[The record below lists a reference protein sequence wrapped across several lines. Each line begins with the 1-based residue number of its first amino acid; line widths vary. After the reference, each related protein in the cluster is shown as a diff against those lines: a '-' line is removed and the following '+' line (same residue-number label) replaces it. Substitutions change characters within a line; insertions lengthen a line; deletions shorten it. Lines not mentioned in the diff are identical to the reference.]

1 MLTKR
6 GVAKMMLL
14 ATANKPNQ
22 FVDPKNLQA
31 TGALWE
37 MNFSQYSDE
46 FMEKAM
52 IQCLVWCKDFPM
64 VADIKKAISELRQ
77 MEPIKAPQLPPGRSK
92 LQPKAISQAF
102 EAVRIGRTRELM
114 DAVDLSPLKAFARQ
128 IFPDI
133 SDELI
138 MQNYLEL
145 RLSMESMQMCKGC
158 SMDGPYCNSSGF
170 ITVPEMNSNGTMKT
184 VMKPCKKRR

>member
-1 MLTKR
+1 
-6 GVAKMMLL
+6 MLL
-14 ATANKPNQ
+14 KVTANQPISN
-22 FVDPKNLQA
+22 PKNLET
-31 TGALWE
+31 TGQLWKE
-37 MNFSQYSDE
+37 TFAQYSDE
-46 FMEKAM
+46 FMEKA
-52 IQCLVWCKDFPM
+52 IDQCLTWCERFPM
-64 VADIKKAISELRQ
+64 VADIKKAIVEVRQ

-102 EAVRIGRTRELM
+102 EAVRLGRTRELM
-114 DAVDLSPLKAFARQ
+114 EAVDMSPLKAFARQ

-145 RLSMESMQMCKGC
+145 RLSLESMQMCKGC
-158 SMDGPYCNSSGF
+158 SMDGPYCSSSGF